1 MAWVSARPNDRWRGN
16 YRDANGKVRIAKG
29 PAGQSSS
36 KSKREALGWANDMES
51 LVRRG
56 GWRDP
61 DVGRMKFSAYFEQHW
76 LPNRMVELNT
86 LKTYE
91 SHYKT
96 TLRDEFG
103 EVELRRITSGMIQ
116 RWVTSMIREGGHP
129 KTIKAKFLTL
139 QTILAG
145 KKGVSAV
152 RDGLIEDNPCLG
164 VTLPRLEKREASS
177 YSVPEVDLL
186 MKAIGSWWQ
195 PLLLLAAESGMRW
208 GELMGLRVSSF
219 SDDFHRVT
227 IRNVILEVTKAD
239 TGNGTPFMWKPRPKG
254 GQQRIAG
261 LRSEVAAVLR
271 QRVIDLDLDTED
283 RMFSMPAKDGRVLRT
298 PEWPDGRPV
307 SRTTFRDFW
316 ERAHLEAGLPQEGRR
331 FHDIRGSHI
340 SWLLEGGADLPSV
353 MRRVGH
359 KQIST
364 TQGYIDPGRHA
375 DDRALAALRALR
387 GKYEASDDVDGSG
400 SLHELPED
408 S

>member
-1 MAWVSARPNDRWRGN
+1 MAWASPRPNDRWRGN
-16 YRDANGKVRIAKG
+16 YRDSNGKVRIAKG

-36 KSKREALGWANDMES
+36 KSKREALRWANDMES
-51 LVRRG
+51 MVRKG
-56 GWRDP
+56 SWHDP
-61 DVGRMKFSAYFEQHW
+61 DVGRMKFATYFEQHW

-96 TLRDEFG
+96 TLKNEFG
-103 EVELRRITSGMIQ
+103 ETELRRITSGVIQ
-116 RWVTSMIREGGHP
+116 RWVTSMVRDGAHP
-129 KTIKAKFLTL
+129 KTVNAKFLTL

-145 KKGVSAV
+145 RRGVSAV
-152 RDGLIEDNPCLG
+152 RDGLIQDNPCLG
-164 VTLPRLEKREASS
+164 VTLPRLEKREARS

-186 MKAIGSWWQ
+186 MTAIGAWWQ

-219 SDDFHRVT
+219 SEDFHRVT

-261 LRSEVAAVLR
+261 LGPEVAAVLR
-271 QRVIDLDLDTED
+271 RWVIDLEPDSED
-283 RMFSMPAKDGRVLRT
+283 RMFSMPGRNGRVLRT
-298 PEWPDGRPV
+298 PEWPEGRPV
-307 SRTTFRDFW
+307 SRTTFRDYW
-316 ERAHLEAGLPQEGRR
+316 QRAHREAGLPQDGRR

-364 TQGYIDPGRHA
+364 TQGYIDPGRNA
-375 DDRALAALRALR
+375 DDRAQAALRAMR
-387 GKYEASDDVDGSG
+387 EKYRHDAEADAVDG
-400 SLHELPED
+400 E
-408 S
+408 